1 MDEKKDS
8 GRAMLAAE
16 KAMDRYW
23 THRSESYSDMNR
35 RELQSEQRTAW
46 ETLLFEGVDEA
57 RPLRILDIGAGPGFF
72 SILCAKRGHIVTAA
86 DMNKEMIRQA
96 KENAAAAGAAVEF
109 VQVDHTLPFAPGSFD
124 MIVSRNV
131 TWALPQPDETMAIWG
146 SLLRTGGMLR
156 YFDAEWYNYLADD
169 SVRPEEMRLRD
180 YSRSSEMEK
189 LAYSLPMTFR
199 RRPEWDRVFWQAAGY
214 GFEVRENL
222 NSLVYDENDM
232 EKYRSFSLFMA
243 TVRKTAS
250 PQAAELTL

>member
-1 MDEKKDS
+1 MDEKNEA

-16 KAMDRYW
+16 EAMDRYW

-46 ETLLFEGVDEA
+46 ETLLFEGVDES
-57 RPLRILDIGAGPGFF
+57 RPLRILDIGAGPSFF

-96 KENAAAAGAAVEF
+96 KKNAAAAGAAVEF
-109 VQVDHTLPFAPGSFD
+109 VQVGHTLPFAPGSFD

-146 SLLRTGGMLR
+146 SLLRTGGLLR

-169 SVRPEEMRLRD
+169 SVRPEEMRLKE
-180 YSRSSEMEK
+180 YSRSSEMEE

-199 RRPEWDRVFWQAAGY
+199 RRPEWDRKFWQAAGY

-222 NSLVYDENDM
+222 NSRVYNENDL
-232 EKYRSFSLFMA
+232 EQYRNFSLFMA

-250 PQAAELTL
+250 PYAAELTL